1 MSIDPCGCWKTPE
14 ALDRAL
20 IADSML
26 DENGAITKYRQYAAT
41 TTHPLVRELFL
52 HIAKEEEQHWAEFR
66 AMLERLQ

>member
-1 MSIDPCGCWKTPE
+1 MPVDPCGCWKTPE

-26 DENGAITKYRQYAAT
+26 EENGAIANYRQYAAAT
-41 TTHPLVRELFL
+41 TNPLVRDLFL
-52 HIAKEEEQHWAEFR
+52 HIVKEEEQHWIELR